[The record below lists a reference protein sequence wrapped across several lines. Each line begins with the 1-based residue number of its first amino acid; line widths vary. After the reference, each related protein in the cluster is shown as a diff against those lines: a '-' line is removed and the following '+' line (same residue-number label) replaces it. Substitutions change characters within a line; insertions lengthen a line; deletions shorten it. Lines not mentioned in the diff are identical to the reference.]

1 MLLDEPFAGIDP
13 IAVGD
18 IHALVRHLTG
28 RGIGVLVTDHNVRE
42 TLNIVDR
49 AYLICEGKVLREGTR
64 DFLIND
70 PVSRE
75 LYLGE
80 RFSM

>member
-1 MLLDEPFAGIDP
+1 MTAYDDREIQDIIADLREAGLAIL
-13 IAVGD
+13 I
-18 IHALVRHLTG
+18 
-28 RGIGVLVTDHNVRE
+28 TDHNVRE
-42 TLNIVDR
+42 TLNIVNR
-49 AYLICEGKVLREGTR
+49 AYLIFEGRVEREGPR

-75 LYLGE
+75 LYLGD